1 MSQDIVE
8 VKCAVLL
15 RRQAFSHQIEDV
27 EAVLARRQVDQT
39 RLLQHVG
46 VHAGLNIRRV
56 LYFNKRCVNYISTA
70 GDSGA
75 EHSICGLCSMVGAH

>member
-15 RRQAFSHQIEDV
+15 RRQAFSHQVEDV
-27 EAVLARRQVDQT
+27 EAVLASRQVDQT

-46 VHAGLNIRRV
+46 VHVGLNIRCV
-56 LYFNKRCVNYISTA
+56 LYFNNRCVNYISTA
-70 GDSGA
+70 DNSGA
-75 EHSICGLCSMVGAH
+75 EHSVCVLCSMAGAH